1 MPALDQCHEQMM
13 RAITRREVE
22 RYVGHSDE
30 SNLYFLADDQ
40 QGVYTVI
47 DVPPAPHQYPTEIVV
62 MARVLG
68 PQGLQD
74 YADMLQN
81 LPPDPV
87 GPEFDDLPADAEEAT
102 RQELAE
108 RIVPFLRDLFAEH
121 PGVRDVAAAAPGG
134 SRFASETAGQA
145 MRDLYNPAQLDV
157 LRRVGRLLAG
167 DG

>member
-62 MARVLG
+62 MARVMGDTVVIDEDTTDKPLVEALMVNAHI
-68 PQGLQD
+68 PREKIVLAYQGE
-74 YADMLQN
+74 AI
-81 LPPDPV
+81 PV
-87 GPEFDDLPADAEEAT
+87 
-102 RQELAE
+102 
-108 RIVPFLRDLFAEH
+108 I
-121 PGVRDVAAAAPGG
+121 
-134 SRFASETAGQA
+134 
-145 MRDLYNPAQLDV
+145 
-157 LRRVGRLLAG
+157 
-167 DG
+167 